1 MKEDYSAA
9 YLPDAHGRS
18 NNLFHDLCIRYV
30 HARFLNELHFSPR
43 KKRRR
48 NVLMVNN
55 DYIRN
60 LKSPL
65 FQIRG
70 NSVRR
75 NMIIEHLKTSKKS
88 KFVPDFGFSFTQI

>member
-1 MKEDYSAA
+1 MTEDHSAA

-18 NNLFHDLCIRYV
+18 NNLFHDLCIRHV
-30 HARFLNELHFSPR
+30 HARFFTELHFSPR

-48 NVLMVNN
+48 NVLIMND
-55 DYIRN
+55 DYIRK

-70 NSVRR
+70 NSVRQ
-75 NMIIEHLKTSKKS
+75 NMNIEHLKPAKNLNFST
-88 KFVPDFGFSFTQI
+88 DFCFFITQI